1 MITLLYITQ
10 TLMSRYNYNI
20 DYIICRF
27 TIDVLHS
34 GIFLFKTSLNKNMS
48 VKKEY
53 GNRSKCVIVKLPHK
67 TTKGEISVYEYY
79 NTRYEV

>member
-20 DYIICRF
+20 DYI
-27 TIDVLHS
+27 
-34 GIFLFKTSLNKNMS
+34 N
-48 VKKEY
+48 
-53 GNRSKCVIVKLPHK
+53 GNRSKCVIVKLPHQ
-67 TTKGEISVYEYY
+67 TTKGEISLYEYY